1 MKHISPSLNPQPS
14 LIPHLANFP
23 QAIGSKKLFVLHIQV
38 LMCIC
43 NSNAKFGSISKATLT
58 AKKIAR
64 DFNQDSQLTLSR
76 GSKANRMNS
85 HVLLWSV
92 WKITLYIWLKI
103 STQFLPFSPGKNLC
117 LVRDIR
123 LACRPQN
130 TYVLPFRNCKNY

>member
-1 MKHISPSLNPQPS
+1 MASWA
-14 LIPHLANFP
+14 LAAKQIVFSWQTSHKQ
-23 QAIGSKKLFVLHIQV
+23 QAARNCLFYTYKFSCV
-38 LMCIC
+38 IC

-85 HVLLWSV
+85 RVLLWSV
-92 WKITLYIWLKI
+92 WKITLSIWLKI
-103 STQFLPFSPGKNLC
+103 STQFLPFSPGKNMC

-123 LACRPQN
+123 LARRPQN
-130 TYVLPFRNCKNY
+130 TYVLPFRNFKNY